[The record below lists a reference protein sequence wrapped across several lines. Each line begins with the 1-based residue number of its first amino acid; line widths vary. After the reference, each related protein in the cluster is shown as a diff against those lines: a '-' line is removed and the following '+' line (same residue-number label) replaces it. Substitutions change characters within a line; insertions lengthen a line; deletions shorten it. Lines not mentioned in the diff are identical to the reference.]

1 MRIGFICLLSVALWA
16 LSPANV
22 RADLSQK
29 DARKVIQTMFGSS
42 LPSKAVRVEQ
52 VRTNADGAAEVSAE
66 IQAVFRAKQA
76 DGDWRLIEIRTGQ
89 DNWERLDL
97 VAQAMHAK
105 LPVGSCDTPRQVA
118 RNAAALELTVKR
130 ARCLVAEL
138 LGVTLPSDQVRVKDL
153 SLLNLGIGS
162 EPSALIVSLVQADFR
177 LARDANGWRV
187 SEFKSGNREWVNVAA
202 LAGALNDVKRVSA
215 TSELTAI
222 ANALVDFRRKRG
234 SYVVSDKESVLIDH
248 LSPQFLTR
256 VIRLDPW
263 HRPYQYDGEQD
274 HFSLRSLGPDGKANT
289 PDDVVVSGPN
299 N

>member
-177 LARDANGWRV
+177 LARDAKGWRV

-274 HFSLRSLGPDGKANT
+274 HFSLRSVGPDGKANT

>member
-42 LPSKAVRVEQ
+42 LPSKAVQVEQ
-52 VRTNADGAAEVSAE
+52 VRPNAEGAAEVSAE
-66 IQAVFRAKQA
+66 IQAVFRAKQV
-76 DGDWRLIEIRTGQ
+76 DGDWRLVEVRTGQ
-89 DNWERLDL
+89 DSWERLDL
-97 VAQAMHAK
+97 IAQAMHAK
-105 LPVGSCDTPRQVA
+105 LPVGSCDTPRQVE

-138 LGVTLPSDQVRVKDL
+138 LGVTLPSDQVRVKEL
-153 SLLNLGIGS
+153 SLMNLVLGS
-162 EPSALIVSLVQADFR
+162 EPSALIVSSVEADFR

-187 SEFKSGNREWVNVAA
+187 SEFKSGNREWAHVDA
-202 LAGALNDVKRVSA
+202 LASALNDAKRVSA
-215 TSELTAI
+215 TTDLTAI

-248 LSPQFLTR
+248 LSPQFLTH

-263 HRPYQYDGEQD
+263 HRPYQYDGAQD
-274 HFSLRSLGPDGKANT
+274 HFSLRSVGPDGKANT

>member
-274 HFSLRSLGPDGKANT
+274 HFSLRSVGPDGKANT